1 MFVCCQ
7 SFLFCA
13 EKRKPAVI
21 PKSIP
26 PKIYS
31 KPIAESVGRMRENGA
46 TDKNVIAA
54 RYLDTKEGKV
64 HKKSHLHYNYSE
76 KWYFKR
82 RNNKMSFVVYIVIGC
97 YYFVASSD
105 ICRCIYSVRNLMFYS
120 FYCLYFTLYPG
131 IVCYLFLLHILAQF
145 IGVCGVSECE
155 RERERFFLLA
165 HPIIFQRIDKI
176 LCRNMQCFLLLISF
190 LSSDNWQ
197 VFIRYPLILYLFRA
211 PHIYIHLDLLFLA
224 V

>member
-21 PKSIP
+21 PKSIS

-64 HKKSHLHYNYSE
+64 HKKSHLHYNYSV

-131 IVCYLFLLHILAQF
+131 IVCYLFLLRLFTA
-145 IGVCGVSECE
+145 VT
-155 RERERFFLLA
+155 FLLNLSVSVVWA
-165 HPIIFQRIDKI
+165 NAREKERDSSFWPI
-176 LCRNMQCFLLLISF
+176 
-190 LSSDNWQ
+190 
-197 VFIRYPLILYLFRA
+197 
-211 PHIYIHLDLLFLA
+211 LLFFSG
-224 V
+224 

>member
-131 IVCYLFLLHILAQF
+131 IICYLFLLRLFTA
-145 IGVCGVSECE
+145 VT
-155 RERERFFLLA
+155 FLLNLSVSVVWA
-165 HPIIFQRIDKI
+165 NAREKERDSSFWPI
-176 LCRNMQCFLLLISF
+176 
-190 LSSDNWQ
+190 
-197 VFIRYPLILYLFRA
+197 
-211 PHIYIHLDLLFLA
+211 LLFFSG
-224 V
+224 